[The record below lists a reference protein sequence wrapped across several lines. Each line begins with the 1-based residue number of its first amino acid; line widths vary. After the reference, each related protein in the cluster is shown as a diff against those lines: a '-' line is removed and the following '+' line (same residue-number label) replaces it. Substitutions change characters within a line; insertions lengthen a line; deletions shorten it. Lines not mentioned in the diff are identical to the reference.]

1 LPIGRLIRQC
11 LSYMRFLITGA
22 SGFIGRGLLAELSQA
37 RYQVLAVARRPLA
50 GFDTVSVDLI
60 DGQTDWADML
70 QDVDVIVHLAARVH
84 VMEEHATDPLAEF
97 FAVNLHGT
105 TNLARQAAKAGV
117 KRFVYVSS
125 IKVNGEQTSKGRPF
139 TESDHLQPQD
149 AYAISK
155 WAAEQALHSISQET
169 GMEVVIVR
177 PPLGY
182 GPNVKANFLKL
193 LELVDRGVPLPLGS
207 VENSRSL
214 IYVGNLVDALIICA
228 THPAAAGNAYLVS
241 DGEDVSTPQL
251 IQAVAD
257 ALHRP
262 SRVFP
267 MSLALMRRVAALA
280 GKSAAID
287 RLTQSL
293 VIDSSKIH
301 SELGWRPPYTMA
313 QGLQATAKW
322 YCQSVKSGLLDPQ
335 RR

>member
-1 LPIGRLIRQC
+1 
-11 LSYMRFLITGA
+11 MRFLITGA
-22 SGFIGRGLLAELSQA
+22 SGFIGRGLLAELSQIQ
-37 RYQVLAVARRPLA
+37 YQVLAIARRSLA
-50 GFDTVSVDLI
+50 GFDTVSVGLI
-60 DGQTDWADML
+60 DGQTDWGDLL
-70 QDVDVIVHLAARVH
+70 QGVDVIVHLAARVH
-84 VMEEHATDPLAEF
+84 VMEEHATDPSGEF
-97 FAVNLHGT
+97 SAVNLHGT

-149 AYAISK
+149 DYAISK
-155 WAAEQALHSISQET
+155 YEAEQALHSISRET

-177 PPLGY
+177 PPLVY

-193 LELVDRGVPLPLGS
+193 LELVDRGVPLPLGN

-214 IYVGNLVDALIICA
+214 IYVGNLVDALITCA
-228 THPAAAGNAYLVS
+228 MHPAAAGNAYLVS

-267 MSLALMRRVAALA
+267 ISLALMRGAAALI

-287 RLTQSL
+287 RLMQSL
-293 VIDSSKIH
+293 VIDSSKIRN
-301 SELGWRPPYTMA
+301 ELGWQPPYTLA
-313 QGLQATAKW
+313 QGLQATAEW
-322 YCQSVKSGLLDPQ
+322 YHQSVKSG
-335 RR
+335 RA